1 MIGRMHSNEI
11 CWSVGRGRVVGPAP
25 FLIVGILN
33 VTPDSFY
40 DGGAYNTIDKALNRA
55 EEILNYGGHIID
67 VGGESTRPF
76 SPRVK
81 LEEEL
86 ARVIPVVKKVSAKFP
101 RAFISVDTYKAE
113 VARQS
118 LEAGAVIINDVSA
131 CRFDSSLI
139 DVLVQYKPGY
149 VLMHSLGRPETM
161 QQDPKYTDVVE
172 EIKGFFEEHLR
183 KLVQAGLPEENIVLD
198 PGIGFGKLL
207 EHNLEILRRI
217 EEFFCFGR
225 PIYIGLSNKSLWEK
239 LLGLPPEE
247 RFVATQAATALM
259 AYKGVKIHRVHEVK
273 LTADTLKIVSSL
285 KCFS

>member
-1 MIGRMHSNEI
+1 MNSNEI
-11 CWSVGRGRVVGPAP
+11 GWSVGRGRVVGPAP

-55 EEILNYGGHIID
+55 EEILNHGGHIID

-86 ARVIPVVKKVSAKFP
+86 ARVIPVVKKISAKFSQ
-101 RAFISVDTYKAE
+101 AFISVDTYKAE
-113 VARQS
+113 VAREA

>member
-1 MIGRMHSNEI
+1 M
-11 CWSVGRGRVVGPAP
+11 VGPAP

-40 DGGAYNTIDKALNRA
+40 DGGAYNTTDKALNRA
-55 EEILNYGGHIID
+55 EEILSHGGHIID

-86 ARVIPVVKKVSAKFP
+86 ARVIPVVRKISAKFSQ
-101 RAFISVDTYKAE
+101 AFVSVDTYKGE
-113 VARQS
+113 VAREA

-161 QQDPKYTDVVE
+161 QQDPKYTDVVD
-172 EIKGFFEEHLR
+172 EIKSFFEEHLR
-183 KLVQAGLPEENIVLD
+183 KLVKAGLPEENIVLD

-217 EEFFCFGR
+217 EEFFCFDR

-259 AYKGVKIHRVHEVK
+259 AHKGVKIHRVHEVK

-285 KCFS
+285 KCFN

>member
-1 MIGRMHSNEI
+1 MNSNEI
-11 CWSVGRGRVVGPAP
+11 GWSVGRGRVVGPAP

-161 QQDPKYTDVVE
+161 QQDPKYTDVVD
-172 EIKGFFEEHLR
+172 EIKVFFEEHLR

-285 KCFS
+285 KCFN